1 MATWSEVHNHITSN
15 YSVFD
20 AKEDIVTINANFDD
34 GRNQRI
40 VIQSIGQLG
49 DSSWAR
55 IMTGVAAEN
64 QIDHMDLLRR
74 NADMKVGGLA
84 MFDSGDV
91 LFTYAVRIDDLDLG
105 EIDDPIRIVAATGD
119 ILEQELTG
127 QDVY

>member
-55 IMTGVAAEN
+55 IMTGVAEEN
-64 QIDHMDLLRR
+64 QIDLMDLLRR

>member
-40 VIQSIGQLG
+40 IIQSIGQLG

-55 IMTGVAAEN
+55 IMTGVAEEN
-64 QIDHMDLLRR
+64 QIDLMDLLRR

>member
-20 AKEDIVTINANFDD
+20 AKEDILTINANFDD

-40 VIQSIGQLG
+40 IIQSIGQLG

-55 IMTGVAAEN
+55 IMTGVAEEN